1 MITSGLTGS
10 EAEDISPPLFSA
22 TKIGYHLYIGHK
34 LIFQEETHMKRL
46 ISKKTL
52 AAYLTAAM
60 LLTGCANSSPAVQT
74 EPVKNDPLVKTEI
87 KLEEVA
93 DKKYDEDKLNAEYG
107 RYSFELMR
115 EIAANASKK
124 GNVMISPASIMMALD
139 MVEAGARGETLKQL
153 ADFFAKDTDP
163 LEQQAFAAE
172 MMQRINYSRKIE
184 FVCANAIWSDSE
196 VLGDKINSDYRDY
209 IRKTFDAEF
218 NNVKFNKETHNIVNK
233 WVDEKT
239 NHMIPT
245 LFDQPFDPNTVMVLV
260 NAIKFEAKWKTG
272 YTDDQ
277 IVKREF
283 RGADGNIN
291 TDMLSSKE
299 KGYFETDK
307 ATGFIKYYEG
317 EEYAF
322 VAILPKDENAN
333 ANEFIN
339 SFTYE
344 DYKKFVDS
352 RSSADVRA
360 IMPEFKSDYSVGLN
374 DILKNLGVT
383 DLFDDGKAD
392 LKGIANPVQGNLYVT
407 HVVHKTHI
415 EVDRKGTKAA
425 AATGISIGV
434 KSAKPMEDEIKLV
447 ICDRPYVYAI
457 VDTLTMNP
465 VFIGTVN
472 SVK

>member
-1 MITSGLTGS
+1 MNR
-10 EAEDISPPLFSA
+10 
-22 TKIGYHLYIGHK
+22 Y
-34 LIFQEETHMKRL
+34 

-52 AAYLTAAM
+52 AAALAAM
-60 LLTGCANSSPAVQT
+60 MLMSGCARNNPAPVQT

-87 KLEEVA
+87 KLEQVA
-93 DKKYDEDKLNAEYG
+93 DQKYDEDKLNAEYG
-107 RYSFELMR
+107 RYCFELMK
-115 EIAANASKK
+115 EISSNASKK
-124 GNVMISPASIMMALD
+124 NNVMISPASIMMALD

-163 LEQQAFAAE
+163 LEQQAFASD
-172 MMQRINYSRKIE
+172 MMARINASKKLD
-184 FVCANAIWSDSE
+184 FVCANAIWSDSK
-196 VLGDKINSDYRDY
+196 VLGDKINLDYRDY
-209 IRKTFDAEF
+209 IQKTFKADF
-218 NNVKFNKETHNIVNK
+218 NNVKFGGDTHNQINK

-245 LFDQPFDPNTVMVLV
+245 LFDQPFEPNTVMVLV

-277 IVKREF
+277 VVKREF
-283 RGADGNIN
+283 KGADGNIE
-291 TDMLSSKE
+291 TDMLSSRE

-322 VAILPKDENAN
+322 VTILPKDEKAN
-333 ANEFIN
+333 ANEFLN

-344 DYKKFVDS
+344 DYKKFFES
-352 RSSADVRA
+352 RTSAEVRA
-360 IMPEFKSDYSVGLN
+360 LMPEFKSDYSAELN
-374 DILKNLGVT
+374 NPLKNLGVT
-383 DLFDDGKAD
+383 DAFDENKAD
-392 LKGIANPVQGNLYVT
+392 LKGIANPAEGNLYVT
-407 HVVHKTHI
+407 HVIHKTHI

-425 AATGISIGV
+425 AATGITVGL
-434 KSAKPMEDEIKLV
+434 KSAKPMDEEIKQV

-465 VFIGTVN
+465 IFIGTVN